1 MSVSADNAEA
11 AKVEGELETW
21 TMRLAM
27 SLATLHVWG
36 VDDKADLAV
45 HQMMKAAVLADPTA
59 ESPSMRRGPLPRTG
73 RGYSLTQAI
82 VYGASN
88 AMTLNFPCHVKEE
101 PVVGHLW
108 LSNGDFVADYLVFM
122 VAASKQL
129 MHESMNEVVCSACSI
144 LATLYAI
151 QFPQIIMDSCH
162 PTLRRIVDLWDDS
175 IAVLRETSRVLLAS
189 ITDLNLIAQGLLE
202 EKAES
207 HLIGIKEI
215 RTAQRLAT
223 DPSPID
229 PERLM
234 KHQHEVR
241 CVRPCY

>member
-1 MSVSADNAEA
+1 MSVSAENPGVD
-11 AKVEGELETW
+11 KVEGELETW
-21 TMRLAM
+21 TVRLAM

-45 HQMMKAAVLADPTA
+45 HQMMKAVVLADPTA

-73 RGYSLTQAI
+73 TGYSLTQGV

-88 AMTLNFPCHVKEE
+88 AMTLNFPCHVQEE

-122 VAASKQL
+122 VATSKQL

-151 QFPQIIMDSCH
+151 QFPQIIMDGCH
-162 PTLRRIVDLWDDS
+162 PTLRRIVDLWDHS

-189 ITDLNLIAQGLLE
+189 ITDLNLIAE
-202 EKAES
+202 ELSEKKAENP
-207 HLIGIKEI
+207 LIGVAEMRAVQK
-215 RTAQRLAT
+215 LAA
-223 DPSPID
+223 DLVPMD
-229 PERLM
+229 QERLM
-234 KHQHEVR
+234 KYQHEVR
-241 CVRPCY
+241 THLCP